1 MDLQELRSRL
11 SSIEGDPQM
20 YTDLGPDEV
29 PLLVEL
35 LGDDE
40 AWMAARAIYA
50 LSRINSPEAKA
61 AVEQAASSDRDEVRI
76 AVAVTANLL
85 PADISD
91 RVLTKLLQD
100 TEVGVRKYAIDS
112 VTPEN
117 KEEVRNLVAQFRDSQ
132 QDVLKERAQSRATD
146 LGY

>member
-20 YTDLGPDEV
+20 YSDLGPDEV
-29 PLLVEL
+29 PLLIEL

-50 LSRINSPEAKA
+50 LSRIDSPEAKA
-61 AVEQAASSDRDEVRI
+61 VVEQAASSDRAEVRI

-85 PADISD
+85 PVDISD
-91 RVLTKLLQD
+91 RVLSRLLKD

-112 VTPEN
+112 VTPDN

-132 QDVLKERAQSRATD
+132 QDVLKERAQSRASD